1 MSTKPGADPL
11 VGTRDCTRVVEG
23 VIKQVDVVGDLDC
36 EVPLHGVLCIVEGD
50 WPLIGGSFT
59 TRGVQVLPPKKLYA
73 QLTAAGPLTIDR
85 IADLHQQLAVALP
98 SA

>member
-1 MSTKPGADPL
+1 M
-11 VGTRDCTRVVEG
+11 
-23 VIKQVDVVGDLDC
+23 VGDLDC